1 MVFLLAR
8 SAGPAPFV
16 AHISLLAVVLRRL
29 CLVFPGDKSAEEE
42 EEEEEEDEEDN
53 DDPEPPQPISMSPA
67 AAIASANALALATEL
82 VPLSKGSIAEATSG
96 K

>member
-29 CLVFPGDKSAEEE
+29 CLVFPGDKSAE